1 MTQEKVFIRNN
12 NFHWRLK
19 DRYVIVVIR
28 YETNNDRDCIF
39 RTEYHSRY
47 HRKSIPH
54 DFRREYRYGY
64 FSRLY
69 TFLLRKTMAF
79 LRQEFLQE
87 FKLCSISSKIF
98 SWPLSLTIRWVIY
111 TGVWFHSNVKFN
123 RNFKLIGTSSR
134 KDRSLFWQLPMMLTQ
149 SRITSRPSVKVF
161 NGLSPYRRAIFVR
174 ERARARTGE
183 KVNAG
188 IRGGGRRN
196 GGAEPLFFYFG
207 LSTSPEKIASLKRIR
222 LGFHNGRVPNPVY
235 PPTTIPAFLPHFHPH
250 PPNVSAAFGMYGES
264 VVLTLGALINF

>member
-1 MTQEKVFIRNN
+1 MTLVHISFAKDHGFSTPRIFTRIQALLNLIDDIWLAAVVDRIRQAG
-12 NFHWRLK
+12 L
-19 DRYVIVVIR
+19 V
-28 YETNNDRDCIF
+28 
-39 RTEYHSRY
+39 
-47 HRKSIPH
+47 
-54 DFRREYRYGY
+54 
-64 FSRLY
+64 
-69 TFLLRKTMAF
+69 
-79 LRQEFLQE
+79 
-87 FKLCSISSKIF
+87 
-98 SWPLSLTIRWVIY
+98 
-111 TGVWFHSNVKFN
+111 SNVKFN

-134 KDRSLFWQLPMMLTQ
+134 EDRSLFWQLPMVLMQ

-161 NGLSPYRRAIFVR
+161 NGSSPYRRAIFVR

-183 KVNAG
+183 KVSAG